1 MSVQQIKQQYPDVY
15 QQIYDRGAKS
25 VKRKAYEAKRLEE
38 LVMGVRRSFEMEAA
52 PIF

>member
-25 VKRKAYEAKRLEE
+25 VKRKAYEIRRTEE
-38 LVMGVRRSFEMEAA
+38 LTTAVRRSFEMEAA